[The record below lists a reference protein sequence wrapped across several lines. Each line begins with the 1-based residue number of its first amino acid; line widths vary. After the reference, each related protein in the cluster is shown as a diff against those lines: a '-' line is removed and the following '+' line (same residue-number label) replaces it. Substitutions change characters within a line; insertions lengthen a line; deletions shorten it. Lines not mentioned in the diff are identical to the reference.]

1 MATLGNVL
9 ADFRPRCYQ
18 QWRFSHLAETRVQP
32 VQGLSIKAHLG
43 DQLEINEKRRFDF
56 GYSR

>member
-1 MATLGNVL
+1 MAALGKVL

-18 QWRFSHLAETRVQP
+18 QRRFSHLAEMRVQP
-32 VQGLSIKAHLG
+32 VQGLSIKAHPG
-43 DQLEINEKRRFDF
+43 DQLEIYEKRRLGF